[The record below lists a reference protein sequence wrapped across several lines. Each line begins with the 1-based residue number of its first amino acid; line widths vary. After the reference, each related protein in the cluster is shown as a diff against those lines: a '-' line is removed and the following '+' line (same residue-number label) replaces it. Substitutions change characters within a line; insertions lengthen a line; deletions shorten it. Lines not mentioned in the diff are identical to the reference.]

1 MPDIRARMKTLAVE
15 PGGPSADDLARV
27 IQADIE
33 RWTAV
38 AKAANIKI
46 EP

>member
-1 MPDIRARMKTLAVE
+1 MKTLAVE
-15 PGGPSADDLARV
+15 PAGNTSEEFSRAIA
-27 IQADIE
+27 ADIE

-38 AKAANIKI
+38 AKASNIKI